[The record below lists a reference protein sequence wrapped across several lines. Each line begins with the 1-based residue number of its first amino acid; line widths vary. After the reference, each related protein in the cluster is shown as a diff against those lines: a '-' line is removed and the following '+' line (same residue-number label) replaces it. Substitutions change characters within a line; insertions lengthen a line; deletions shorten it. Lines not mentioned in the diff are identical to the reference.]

1 MSCLVT
7 SDQDA
12 EHADMP
18 NGDRAESIMDGE
30 EMTVAVTR
38 KTKRKR

>member
-1 MSCLVT
+1 MFVM
-7 SDQDA
+7 SDQDT
-12 EHADMP
+12 EHADVP
-18 NGDRAESIMDGE
+18 NGNMDEPVMDGE